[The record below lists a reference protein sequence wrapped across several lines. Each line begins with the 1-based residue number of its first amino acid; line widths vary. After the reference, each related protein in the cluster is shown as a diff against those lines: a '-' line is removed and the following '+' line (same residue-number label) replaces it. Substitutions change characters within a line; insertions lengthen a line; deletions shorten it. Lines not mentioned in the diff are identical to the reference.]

1 MDPATVI
8 ALCKENIQPLRY
20 GRNAAQLGT
29 ALRAQEDVEAQQLLL
44 QEKQMYEDAIRNYEG
59 EDPLENW
66 YEYIL
71 WIEQSYPKSG
81 HESHIG
87 KLLQQCLATF
97 EKEAKYYQDQ
107 RYIRLWIN
115 YINMQKNPLE
125 LYQLLYNNGIGT
137 MVADMYR
144 AWAFE
149 LEQIEDYKQADEIY
163 LLGLRARAEPLDEL
177 DYAHKNFQLAVARKT
192 LGRIDDRGD
201 ASIFEQRQA
210 FSSLKAIKA
219 GKRVGTIRTGHR
231 VRDYFPGSIP
241 QVTTMQNTRPNS
253 RVQIYQDDMSGEIK
267 GASILDHVPIEDM
280 MHKENT
286 IKPGPWNSGMKKSN
300 LLSSTVK
307 TAFKVHEDEV
317 DDNDMQKVRLFPNH
331 ISFFDGSKY
340 PEHMMI
346 PVCVQDRPNPNV
358 ILKPHYPKQIVY
370 ANNMDISMEEIR
382 AQRYLLKRQNQ
393 DMQKKYSDLDID
405 DKCSRNPDLQN
416 QQKIME
422 RDSQNHSITLQELQQ
437 HRQEFAQQKMVQ
449 RQHNLELQRRE
460 IEHLEIERHRIQIE
474 QQQELQ
480 RQQYEVD
487 KLTLENQRHDAKQQE
502 LKRLEAERLEA
513 ERIEAERIEA
523 ERIEAERIEAQRIEA
538 ERIEAQRIEAERIEA
553 ERIEAQRIE
562 AERIEAERIEAE
574 RIEAQR
580 MEAELNTQRKL
591 QTSYLHSHHTSSLS
605 TDNEEHL
612 LGQSLTVNTKEAIS
626 AVQDLWHSPSVT
638 PATPRFRNPIAPRMT
653 DSRTKLSFDIHMD
666 SSMTQH
672 AMSSKH
678 HQGYNIQPYEDQE
691 NHQSFHSSHQS
702 YVPPAQHT
710 PYGNH
715 GLQNTYHYQIQHHD
729 QQVQQLSHHPHH
741 QLIQQQQQQQAHS
754 LHHQSLS
761 QSQHLQ
767 SHSQLQH
774 HSHVHH
780 HSPQSQHLPHQPHHS
795 HHHMQQMQ
803 HPSFGNMLPN
813 DIGYQQYPSSLE
825 PALLQQNSEPQKPL
839 HYPSYSEPNVEA
851 NKPYRMP
858 PELPYIKS
866 PGMNRRDLKY
876 LENAENKEN
885 AIVIDY
891 NGPLEEN
898 MPSKLAEE
906 NNLYTDDTL
915 GIAPL
920 SGPNDT
926 CYTEACNALLSS
938 STPMTNHF
946 RLSHRPKDVP
956 QFSSQNVP
964 HHTIPDVNNGNTDE
978 KLSVIMESTREYVS
992 SSSASSANTRTAAL
1006 GFTLTREEMSLIKES
1021 SLQQTH
1027 NDSILATSQPYE
1039 QKMRAQI
1046 QAVHAQSPRT
1056 VQRNVDQITSEI
1068 KNNCDL
1074 RKSINFK
1081 LSSETDNQEKTDT
1094 MECEEHEP
1102 MEQVEEEIFQLPSG
1116 DINPFD
1122 KNLIAGLLKNMK
1134 FPQSQHAK
1142 GYMRINTNLNKFVPS
1157 TMITLGPEAYNLE
1170 KCLGK
1175 GMYGTVFKAVNM
1187 QTGRTVALKTQK
1199 PAWVWEYYIVREIKT
1214 RLKNPHM
1221 LRGFMDVSIA
1231 YIANNGS
1238 VLVSEFSKFGTL
1250 LAVTNQVKMSTGKPL
1265 IEPLAIFFTI
1275 EMLQIVEHLHK
1286 CQIIH
1291 GDIKP
1296 DNFLFMRLPTEDVR
1310 PTIQLIDFGCS
1321 IDMSLLPK
1329 KTTFTH
1335 IIKTEEFT
1343 CIEMQTG
1350 RPWTY
1355 QTDLYCLAATS
1366 HCLLFGNYMRVS
1378 NVGDHWFINSKL
1390 PRYAKKAAWEPF
1402 FTELLNIESCEKLPD
1417 LCRLRNLMEE
1427 ALPPMPELQSKL
1439 RILSNILNKR

>member
-29 ALRAQEDVEAQQLLL
+29 ALRAQEDADVQQLLL
-44 QEKQMYEDAIRNYEG
+44 QERQMYEDAIRNYEG
-59 EDPLENW
+59 DDPLENW
-66 YEYIL
+66 YDYIL
-71 WIEQSYPKSG
+71 WMEQSYPKSG

-87 KLLQQCLATF
+87 KLLQRCLATF
-97 EKEAKYYQDQ
+97 EKETKYYQDQ

-115 YINMQKNPLE
+115 YISMQKNPLE
-125 LYQLLYNNGIGT
+125 LYQLLHNNGIGT
-137 MVADMYR
+137 MVADIYR

-149 LEQIEDYKQADEIY
+149 LEQVEDYKQADEVYMI
-163 LLGLRARAEPLDEL
+163 GLRARAEPLDEL

-192 LGRIDDRGD
+192 LGRMDDRCEV
-201 ASIFEQRQA
+201 SVFEQRQA

-219 GKRVGTIRTGHR
+219 GKKVSSVRTGHR
-231 VRDYFPGSIP
+231 VREYYPGSIP
-241 QVTTMQNTRPNS
+241 QVTSGMQSARSSS
-253 RVQIYQDDMSGEIK
+253 RVQIYQDDVPGEMK
-267 GASILDHVPIEDM
+267 GASILDHVPVEDM

-286 IKPGPWNSGMKKSN
+286 IKPGPWNNGNKRCTLLTSN
-300 LLSSTVK
+300 LK
-307 TAFKVHEDEV
+307 TAFKVHEDQA
-317 DDNDMQKVRLFPNH
+317 DDNDFEKVRLFPSH
-331 ISFFDGSKY
+331 TPFFDGSKY

-346 PVCVQDRPNPNV
+346 PVYVPDRPNPNV
-358 ILKPHYPKQIVY
+358 ILKPHYPKDIVY
-370 ANNMDISMEEIR
+370 ANNMDLSLEEIR
-382 AQRYLLKRQNQ
+382 AQRYLLKRHSQ
-393 DMQKKYSDLDID
+393 DMQKKYSDSTID
-405 DKCSRNPDLQN
+405 DKCSRNVDLHSL
-416 QQKIME
+416 QKGIE
-422 RDSQNHSITLQELQQ
+422 PQNHSITLQELQHQ
-437 HRQEFAQQKMVQ
+437 RQEYAQQKMVQ
-449 RQHNLELQRRE
+449 RHQNLELHRRE
-460 IEHLEIERHRIQIE
+460 VEHLEMERHRIQIE
-474 QQQELQ
+474 QQELHRQ
-480 RQQYEVD
+480 RYEID
-487 KLTLENQRHDAKQQE
+487 KQVLENQRHEAKQQE
-502 LKRLEAERLEA
+502 LKRLEAERLEV
-513 ERIEAERIEA
+513 ERIEAERMEA
-523 ERIEAERIEAQRIEA
+523 ERLEAQRIEA
-538 ERIEAQRIEAERIEA
+538 ERLEAQRIEAERLEVQRIEAERLEVQRIEAERLEAQRIEAERIEA
-553 ERIEAQRIE
+553 ERIE

-591 QTSYLHSHHTSSLS
+591 QSSYLHPHHASSLS
-605 TDNEEHL
+605 ADNEEHL
-612 LGQSLTVNTKEAIS
+612 FGQSLTVNTKEAIS
-626 AVQDLWHSPSVT
+626 VVQELWHSPSAPPV
-638 PATPRFRNPIAPRMT
+638 TPRFRNPIAPRMT
-653 DSRTKLSFDIHMD
+653 DSRAKLSFDIHMD

-678 HQGYNIQPYEDQE
+678 HQGYSVQPYNDQE
-691 NHQSFHSSHQS
+691 NHQSYHSPHQN
-702 YVPPAQHT
+702 YATPTQHT

-715 GLQNTYHYQIQHHD
+715 AIQNTYHYQMQHHD

-741 QLIQQQQQQQAHS
+741 QLMQPHQQTHS
-754 LHHQSLS
+754 LHHQSITP
-761 QSQHLQ
+761 SQHLQ
-767 SHSQLQH
+767 SHAQLQHH

-780 HSPQSQHLPHQPHHS
+780 HSPHNQHLQHQQHQQHHT
-795 HHHMQQMQ
+795 HHHMQQIQ
-803 HPSFGNMLPN
+803 HPAFGNMLSN

-825 PALLQQNSEPQKPL
+825 PTLLQPNSEPQKSL
-839 HYPSYSEPNVEA
+839 HYPPYSESNIEA

-885 AIVIDY
+885 AIVVDY

-898 MPSKLAEE
+898 MPPKSAEE
-906 NNLYTDDTL
+906 NNLYTDDAL

-920 SGPNDT
+920 SGSNDT
-926 CYTEACNALLSS
+926 CYTEVCNALLSS
-938 STPMTNHF
+938 STPIINHF
-946 RLSHRPKDVP
+946 RQLNRSKDAP
-956 QFSSQNVP
+956 QYPNQNIQ
-964 HHTIPDVNNGNTDE
+964 HQIMPDIHNGNADE
-978 KLSVIMESTREYVS
+978 KLSIIMESTREYVS
-992 SSSASSANTRTAAL
+992 SSSASSGDRRTAAS
-1006 GFTLTREEMSLIKES
+1006 GFTLTREEMSPIIES
-1021 SLQQTH
+1021 ELKQAT
-1027 NDSILATSQPYE
+1027 NDSTIPSSQLYE
-1039 QKMRAQI
+1039 QKMHAQI

-1081 LSSETDNQEKTDT
+1081 LSSETDNQEKADT
-1094 MECEEHEP
+1094 MDCEEHEP
-1102 MEQVEEEIFQLPSG
+1102 MEEVEEETFQLPSG

-1122 KNLIAGLLKNMK
+1122 KNLIAGLLKKIK
-1134 FPQSQHAK
+1134 FPQPHHAE
-1142 GYMRINTNLNKFVPS
+1142 GYVRINTNLNKFVPS
-1157 TMITLGPEAYNLE
+1157 TMITLG
-1170 KCLGK
+1170 
-1175 GMYGTVFKAVNM
+1175 
-1187 QTGRTVALKTQK
+1187 QTVALKTQK
-1199 PAWVWEYYIVREIKT
+1199 PAWVWEYYIVREIKA
-1214 RLKNPHM
+1214 RLTNPHM

-1231 YIANNGS
+1231 YVANNGS

-1250 LAVTNQVKMSTGKPL
+1250 LAVTNTVKMATGKPL
-1265 IEPLAIFFTI
+1265 IEALAIFFTI

-1296 DNFLFMRLPTEDVR
+1296 DNFLLMRLPTEDVR

-1321 IDMSLLPK
+1321 IDMSLLPE

-1335 IIKTEEFT
+1335 VIKTEEFT

-1417 LCRLRNLMEE
+1417 LCRLRNIMEE
-1427 ALPPMPELQSKL
+1427 ALPPVPELQSKF